1 MSGSQ
6 RWVALAL
13 AVPLVGAGGQAPQA
27 PPPVIRVTLSLVQVD
42 AVVTD
47 KSGRHVTDL
56 TAADFEIFEDGRR
69 QEITHCSYVAIPALP
84 PPPPRPA
91 DPALPAPPVPTRI
104 RPDRVRRTI
113 ALVVD
118 DLGLSFRST
127 IEVRDAL
134 RKFVDEQMEP
144 GDLVAIVRTR
154 GGIGALQQFTVDK
167 QQLRAAI
174 ERVRFNAA
182 QNRVGVD
189 SFAPIGE
196 DKNLIDSNSGPRGS
210 GGGAKVGA
218 DIEALRQSMLA
229 TASLSSVRWVVRA
242 LGELPG
248 RKAVVLFS
256 EGLRL
261 YEDETDRRAIGDP
274 GARGRGAGVTRS
286 EQGTRSSERGDP
298 RTDDAL
304 RRLVDDAN
312 RASVVLYTVDTRG
325 LSPLGLTAADD
336 VNTNLGNGEPTVA
349 DLQSHGDARRK
360 LQRDTE
366 WGLQA
371 MAQETGGVL
380 MRNQNDL
387 SKAVGRVLDDQR
399 GYYLIGYAPDAAS
412 FKGSDAKPSFH
423 RLKLSVKR
431 PGLQVRSRAGFY
443 GRIDAETAVEPPTP
457 AQSLVAA
464 VASPFASGALRLELT
479 SLFVHE
485 PKAGYLLRSLIHL
498 DTRALDLREVEGKL
512 GTKLELLAVTFGDN
526 GTIVDQLG
534 RAQDVRVA
542 PERVEEAHRE
552 GLTFRLDVP
561 VKKPGAYQLRVA
573 VRDAN
578 TGRIGSANQLVQVP
592 DLEQKKLALSGIVVG
607 SVRADGAPADAGTDA
622 TAALRRFRPGQ
633 ALSYSFA
640 VYNARLDRATGL
652 PRLAAQMRLFRDD
665 QLLTAGAARP
675 VDAGPTT
682 DARQVTGGGAF
693 VLGPEMP
700 PGDYLLQVIVT
711 DTLAARKEAAIVAQ
725 AVAFEV
731 SP

>member
-6 RWVALAL
+6 RLVALAL
-13 AVPLVGAGGQAPQA
+13 AVPLLGAGGQAPPP

-56 TAADFEIFEDGRR
+56 TAADFEILEDGRR
-69 QEITHCSYVAIPALP
+69 QEITHCSYVAIPALAVQA
-84 PPPPRPA
+84 PRPT
-91 DPALPAPPVPTRI
+91 DPALPPPPVPTRI
-104 RPDRVRRTI
+104 RADRVRRTI

-118 DLGLSFRST
+118 DLGLSFRS
-127 IEVRDAL
+127 IVEVREAL

-167 QQLRAAI
+167 EQLRAAI
-174 ERVRFNAA
+174 ERVRYTL

-218 DIEALRQSMLA
+218 AIEALRQSMLA
-229 TASLSSVRWVVRA
+229 SASLSSVRWVVQA

-261 YEDETDRRAIGDP
+261 YEDETDMRAMGVP
-274 GARGRGAGVTRS
+274 GARGRGSGVTRS
-286 EQGTRSSERGDP
+286 EQGSRLSERGDP
-298 RTDDAL
+298 RTGDAL

-349 DLQSHGDARRK
+349 DLQGHGDDRRK
-360 LQRDTE
+360 LLRDTE

-387 SKAVGRVLDDQR
+387 SKAVGKVLEDQR

-412 FKGSDAKPSFH
+412 FKGSETKPSFH
-423 RLKLSVKR
+423 KLKLSVTR
-431 PGLQVRSRAGFY
+431 PGLSVRSRAGFY
-443 GRIDAETAVEPPTP
+443 GRLDAEAVVEPPTP

-464 VASPFASGALRLELT
+464 VASPFASGGLRLELA

-485 PKAGYLLRSLIHL
+485 PKAGYLLRSLLHL

-512 GTKLELLAVTFGDN
+512 GTRLELLAVTFGDN

-534 RAQDVRVA
+534 RAEEVRVA

-578 TGRIGSANQLVQVP
+578 TGKIGSANQLVQVP
-592 DLEQKKLALSGIVVG
+592 DLDQKKLALSGIVVG
-607 SVRADGAPADAGTDA
+607 SVRADGASLDAGTDA
-622 TAALRRFRPGQ
+622 TAVLRRFRPGQ

-665 QLLTAGAARP
+665 QLVTAGAARP
-675 VDAGPTT
+675 VEAGPTT

-711 DTLAARKEAAIVAQ
+711 DTLAAKKDAAIVAQ